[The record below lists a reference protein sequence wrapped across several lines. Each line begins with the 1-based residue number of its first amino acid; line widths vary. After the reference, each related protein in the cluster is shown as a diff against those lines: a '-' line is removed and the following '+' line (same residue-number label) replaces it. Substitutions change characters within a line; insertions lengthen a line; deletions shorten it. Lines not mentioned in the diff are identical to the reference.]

1 MRNHFKFSRPVAGD
15 SEENALPFINIVFL
29 LLIFF
34 LVAGAITIPDRFHV
48 EPPVS
53 DSKTR
58 PPPADTIVLIAEDG
72 RLSFQNELIEAD
84 QLHALAREMVKT
96 NPLQPFKLKAD
107 NRASSAAVIG
117 AMQALQNAGA
127 RQTLLITTGGG

>member
-1 MRNHFKFSRPVAGD
+1 MRNHFKFSRPAAND
-15 SEENALPFINIVFL
+15 SEENVLPFINIVFL

-34 LVAGAITIPDRFHV
+34 LIAGAITIPDRFHV

-84 QLHALAREMVKT
+84 QLHTLASAIIKA

-107 NRASSAAVIG
+107 GRAGSGRVIG

-127 RQTLLITTGGG
+127 RQTLLITTGDG

>member
-1 MRNHFKFSRPVAGD
+1 M
-15 SEENALPFINIVFL
+15 LPFINIVFL

-34 LVAGAITIPDRFHV
+34 LIAGAITIPDRFHV

-58 PPPADTIVLIAEDG
+58 PPAADTIVLIAEDG

-84 QLHALAREMVKT
+84 QLHALANAIIKA

-107 NRASSAAVIG
+107 SRAGSGRVIG
-117 AMQALQNAGA
+117 AMQALQNAGV
-127 RQTLLITTGGG
+127 RQTLLITTGDG

>member
-1 MRNHFKFSRPVAGD
+1 MRNHFKFSRPVASD
-15 SEENALPFINIVFL
+15 SEENVLPFINIVFL

-34 LVAGAITIPDRFHV
+34 LVAGAITIPDLFYV

-58 PPPADTIVLIAEDG
+58 PPPAETIVLIAEDG
-72 RLSFQNELIEAD
+72 RMSCRDKLLLADELY
-84 QLHALAREMVKT
+84 ALAREMVKT

-107 NRASSAAVIG
+107 SRASSAAVIG
-117 AMQALQNAGA
+117 AMQALQNAGV
-127 RQTLLITTGGG
+127 RQTLLITSRGD